1 MKLGKE
7 PHVARETRVGHR
19 SAVVF
24 SVSAKWKW
32 TSIWMHFDLLQITAS
47 SAFEVFKIWVMMLK

>member
-24 SVSAKWKW
+24 SVSAK
-32 TSIWMHFDLLQITAS
+32 
-47 SAFEVFKIWVMMLK
+47 